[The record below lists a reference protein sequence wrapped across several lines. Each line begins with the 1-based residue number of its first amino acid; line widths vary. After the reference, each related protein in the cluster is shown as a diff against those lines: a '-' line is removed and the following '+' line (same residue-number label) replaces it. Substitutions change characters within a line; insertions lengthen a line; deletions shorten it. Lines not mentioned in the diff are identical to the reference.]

1 MLRPLGIAQEGYA
14 GLHGRQGQEELVV
27 LVAGAT
33 GASGLHD
40 TDDAEGEVEAQTAGP
55 DREAYRL
62 AHRVRVAEKLFFGA
76 APQNHHQPLSGHV
89 GVGDEVP
96 AAQVELSHVLVF
108 WGYAQAG
115 GHDAL
120 AGVVEGGVE
129 LYRLGGDAI
138 DVGEAVRVVD
148 GVGVGV
154 HQGQRLALE
163 AATHLDLDGPDEEEV
178 GAQPPDALGD
188 VLLRSLSYRHQGDD
202 CAHSDDDAQHGEG
215 RAQLVGRER
224 LKGRAHGIEDVHA
237 GTPGV
242 GAGRDPL
249 RSSPAMAPSRRRMVR
264 RA

>member
-1 MLRPLGIAQEGYA
+1 MLLRALGIAQEGYA

-27 LVAGAT
+27 LVAVAA

-40 TDDAEGEVEAQTAGP
+40 ADDAEDEVEAKRARSH
-55 DREAYRL
+55 REAYRL
-62 AHRVRVAEKLFFGA
+62 AHRVRVAEELLFGA
-76 APQNHHQPLSGHV
+76 APQHHYQPPADEV
-89 GVGDEVP
+89 GVGDEAP
-96 AAQVELSHVLVF
+96 AGQVELSHVLVLRAH
-108 WGYAQAG
+108 AQAG

-120 AGVVEGGVE
+120 AGVVKGGGEG
-129 LYRLGGDAI
+129 YRLGGNAL

-188 VLLRSLSYRHQGDD
+188 VLLRSLPHRHEGDD

-215 RAQLVGRER
+215 RAQLVGR
-224 LKGRAHGIEDVHA
+224 
-237 GTPGV
+237 
-242 GAGRDPL
+242 
-249 RSSPAMAPSRRRMVR
+249 
-264 RA
+264 